1 MIYYC
6 LRPLSRAK
14 AGQPPFAAK
23 TRKLLP
29 FPNYPLKSILK
40 CGCPRLVYHGYVP
53 EKLTT
58 QEANVVKKTFDGV
71 VEVSKNGT
79 CKVKC

>member
-1 MIYYC
+1 V
-6 LRPLSRAK
+6 
-14 AGQPPFAAK
+14 
-23 TRKLLP
+23 
-29 FPNYPLKSILK
+29 K

-53 EKLTT
+53 EKFTT
-58 QEANVVKKTFDGV
+58 QEANVVNKTFDGV